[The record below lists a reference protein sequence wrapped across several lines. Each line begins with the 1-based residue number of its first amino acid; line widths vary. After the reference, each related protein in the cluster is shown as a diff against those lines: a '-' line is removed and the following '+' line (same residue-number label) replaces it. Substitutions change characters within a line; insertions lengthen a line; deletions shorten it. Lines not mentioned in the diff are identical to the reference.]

1 MLSDAPAMAAEQARE
16 ILKVIPR
23 QPDAL
28 LLLAQ
33 ACQRAGD
40 PDGALA
46 AAHRLVAQA
55 PNHAPAWRMIADL
68 QRAAGD
74 DAAAQAATARELA
87 AAATDPRL
95 IEAGHALVTNDI
107 PTAEALLRQ
116 TLRER
121 PTDIAAIRMLAE
133 VAGRIGRYR
142 DAETLL
148 RRALELAPEFDAARH
163 NLALILFRQARPA
176 DAAVEVD
183 RLLDKNPADRAALNL
198 QAAILA
204 QLGEHD
210 RSIALYEKLLAE
222 HDGHPWLWLSH
233 GHGLKTVG
241 RTPEAIAAYRRAVAL
256 RPETGEAWWSLAN
269 LKTFRFDDADIAA
282 MQAALGSPTLRPEDR
297 AQLDFAL
304 GKAHED
310 RGEDGPAFDHY
321 LAGNMLRRRMVP
333 YQADD
338 TREQVD
344 RAIAFFTP
352 EFFAERADWGCD
364 ARDPIFILGMPRSGS
379 TLLEQIL
386 ASHSAV
392 EGTSELPDIGA
403 IAKRLSGHARRG
415 QPSLYPEKLAE
426 LSRDEVRALGEEY
439 LKRTR
444 VQRHSDRP
452 RFIDK
457 MPNNWAHVGLIRLI
471 LPRATI
477 IDTRRHP
484 IGNCWSV
491 FKQNFARGQAY
502 GYDLADLG
510 RYHADY
516 VRLMGHFDRVMPGA
530 VHRVF
535 YEDMVE
541 DAPSQIA
548 RLLDFAG
555 LPFEP
560 ACLEFHRTERAIRTP
575 SSEQVRQPIFRDAVD
590 QWQRFVDRLRPLVE
604 ALGNLPDDY
613 AKR

>member
-1 MLSDAPAMAAEQARE
+1 MLADAPEMAADQARE

-40 PDGALA
+40 PAAALA
-46 AAHRLVAQA
+46 AAHKLVALV
-55 PNHAPAWRMIADL
+55 PNHAPGWRMIADL
-68 QRAAGD
+68 HRAAGD

-198 QAAILA
+198 RAAVLA

-210 RSIALYEKLLAE
+210 RSIALYEQLLAE

-282 MQAALGSPTLRPEDR
+282 MKAALASPALRPEDR

-321 LAGNMLRRRMVP
+321 LAGNTLRRRMVP
-333 YQADD
+333 YRAEE
-338 TREQVD
+338 TSEQVD
-344 RAIAFFTP
+344 RSVAFFTP
-352 EFFAERADWGCD
+352 AFFAERAGWGCD
-364 ARDPIFILGMPRSGS
+364 AQDPIFILGMPRSGS

-415 QPSLYPEKLAE
+415 QVSLYPEALAE

-439 LKRTR
+439 LERTR

-484 IGNCWSV
+484 LGNCWSV

-516 VRLMGHFDRVMPGA
+516 VRLMAHFDRVIRGA

-541 DAPSQIA
+541 DAASEIA
-548 RLLDFAG
+548 RLLDFAR

-560 ACLEFHRTERAIRTP
+560 ACLEFHKTQRAIRTP

-590 QWQRFVDRLRPLVE
+590 QWQRFVDRLGPLVE
-604 ALGNLPDDY
+604 ALGSLPDDY
-613 AKR
+613 GKR